1 MKSPTVS
8 SRSGSLDVTF
18 LEVRT
23 ARYSGAC
30 PSPPCF
36 AGRVRISHLPRLA
49 VIRPLRANPNAI
61 PRIKRRG
68 WSDLTYWSDPSR
80 FPRMHGR
87 CRHGVDAGAAG
98 GRHTGPRARDD
109 RIGAKGGEAL
119 DAGRTFR
126 NGRGIEVVARW
137 RTRSQLPHGRRHELV
152 DSCAGRPAWPAARET
167 AAPDPAKLKL
177 LLDRGVNVNAKEHDP
192 DGMGLLHMAALTNH
206 PDAAQAL
213 IAASMP

>member
-8 SRSGSLDVTF
+8 SRSGSLDVTL

-98 GRHTGPRARDD
+98 GRHTGPRARDG
-109 RIGAKGGEAL
+109 RIGAK
-119 DAGRTFR
+119 AGTRRESGSPRFAVFTPRFAVFTAAFR
-126 NGRGIEVVARW
+126 AAPSRFARRGI
-137 RTRSQLPHGRRHELV
+137 
-152 DSCAGRPAWPAARET
+152 AA
-167 AAPDPAKLKL
+167 
-177 LLDRGVNVNAKEHDP
+177 
-192 DGMGLLHMAALTNH
+192 
-206 PDAAQAL
+206 
-213 IAASMP
+213 